1 MNSIV
6 EDGAKAIGAE
16 SSLINLVVN
25 GNWVVEFVYNFP
37 SNIVGQIKW
46 DQESPT
52 SVYVAKKKEAVAFN
66 DAINNPRV
74 NVDGMKMHGVASLLA
89 APIILKDNVKG
100 IIAFYHHKKSVIF
113 TQAQIDFT
121 NKLAASLSQ
130 AIENAELFDDIKK
143 SEVKYHFI

>member
-37 SNIVGQIKW
+37 SNIVGQIKS

-52 SVYVAKKKEAVAFN
+52 SVYVAKKKEGVVFN
-66 DAINNPRV
+66 DAINDPRV

-100 IIAFYHHKKSVIF
+100 IIAFYHHK
-113 TQAQIDFT
+113 
-121 NKLAASLSQ
+121 SL
-130 AIENAELFDDIKK
+130 
-143 SEVKYHFI
+143 